1 MRHKALFSERDY
13 QVKPPRSEERGTL
26 IMDGEKRKET
36 AMRRV
41 SVFIGILVFLIS
53 GSPPATAADVLTL
66 EKSIEI
72 AVERSLSVLSAD
84 EEVRA
89 KEFEERAA
97 KADFYPKLSTSYLYT
112 RIDSST
118 VDDARATTYAY
129 NPITG
134 THVPLEIS
142 PIKPNNY
149 AWDITAAQP
158 LFTGWRLTLARDLAA
173 LGVDI
178 AQIRKET
185 TVQNLV
191 LEVKKAYYGIL
202 KAEKLRTVAK
212 QSVEQLKAQLEVS
225 KAFFEEGL
233 TAKNDLLQTE
243 VQMAQARQDLI
254 RATNGVQ
261 LAKSRFNTLLRLGVS
276 EEVEIQDILDYTP
289 VRLPLDEAL
298 ERAVRTRPE
307 IQEVS
312 LAAVSAEKRVK
323 LSKSGFYPSLAL
335 IGNYKRETDDVLLRA
350 LVREDPDIWTITLQ
364 GEWTFW
370 EWGKTKHEVA
380 AARARSTKA
389 RHLLNEVQDNIR
401 LEVKDAYLSLREA
414 EENIQ
419 VAKTAVVQA
428 EENFRMNEERYKQQ
442 VATSTD
448 VFVAQTLLT
457 QARTNYFNALSD
469 HNIAWARLER
479 AMGIGYET
487 GER

>member
-1 MRHKALFSERDY
+1 
-13 QVKPPRSEERGTL
+13 
-26 IMDGEKRKET
+26 
-36 AMRRV
+36 MRRV
-41 SVFIGILVFLIS
+41 SIFIGILVFLIS
-53 GSPPATAADVLTL
+53 GSPPVIAADVLTL

-84 EEVRA
+84 EEIRA

-97 KADFYPKLSTSYLYT
+97 RADFYPKLSTSYTYT
-112 RIDSST
+112 RIDNST
-118 VDDARATTYAY
+118 VDEATATTYAW
-129 NPITG
+129 NPIAAA
-134 THVPLEIS
+134 HVPREIS

-158 LFTGWRLTLARDLAA
+158 LFTGWRLTLAKDLAS

-178 AQIRKET
+178 AQIQKET
-185 TVQNLV
+185 TVQDLV

-225 KAFFEEGL
+225 KAFFEEGII
-233 TAKNDLLQTE
+233 AKNDLLQTE

-261 LAKSRFNTLLRLGVS
+261 LAKSRFNTLLRMGVS
-276 EEVEIQDILDYTP
+276 DKVEIQDILDYTP
-289 VRLPLDEAL
+289 VQLPFDEAL

-312 LAAVSAEKRVK
+312 LAVVSAEKSVK
-323 LSKSGFYPSLAL
+323 LSKSGYYPSATL

-350 LVREDPDIWTITLQ
+350 LVGEDPDSWTITLQ

-380 AARARSTKA
+380 ASRARLTKA

-414 EENIQ
+414 EKNIQ

-448 VFVAQTLLT
+448 VFVAETLLT